1 MVKVKIAGKKMIGKT
16 VKSFDGKDLGK
27 IKSISA
33 DYVEL
38 KHGNDHF
45 FIPKLHVK
53 DLIWKI
59 YTCC

>member
-1 MVKVKIAGKKMIGKT
+1 MIGKT

-27 IKSISA
+27 TKSIST

-38 KHGNDHF
+38 ERGNDHF

-53 DLIWKI
+53 KFDKENL
-59 YTCC
+59 YCVTNER